1 MTQQGRTTR
10 NVFVTVAVTL
20 LLAVSALAQDS
31 EIVLHTF
38 TGGKDGGDGGTQLVS
53 DSVGN
58 LYGTTFAGG
67 DKSASCEL
75 YTGLPG
81 CGVVF
86 KLAPNGDGSWKETVL
101 HTFTGGKDGGIPT
114 SGVILDSAGNLYG
127 AALFGGERKPGNCR
141 FSGFPPGCG
150 VIYKLTPTAH
160 GPWTQTVLYT
170 VTGGTDGFEPWD
182 RLIFDSSGNLY
193 GTAGGGGDLS
203 CNPPYGC
210 GAVFELSPGSGGS
223 WAESVLY
230 AFSADSDGESPFSG
244 VIFDSQGNL
253 YGTTLYG
260 GDTSVSC
267 NGVIGCGV
275 IFQLTPTPSGP
286 WTETVLHAFTDGPD
300 GAYPLFNVILDSTG
314 NVYGSTLYGGD
325 TTSYDCRGG
334 VIPGCGVVYKLTP
347 TAHGPWTQAVLYTFT
362 GGKDG
367 VWPIS
372 PLVFDPSGNL
382 YGVTRYGGGIGN
394 GMVYKLT
401 PAGQGPWIQT
411 NLYAFDGGHDGAEP
425 ESNLVFDSS
434 GNLYGMTN
442 NGGNRTECNR
452 GGCGVVFELQQP

>member
-1 MTQQGRTTR
+1 MTYQGRTTR
-10 NVFVTVAVTL
+10 DIFLAVAAT

-31 EIVLHTF
+31 EKVLHTF
-38 TGGKDGGDGGTQLVS
+38 TGGKDGGFGGTQLVA
-53 DSVGN
+53 DSAGN

-67 DKSASCEL
+67 NKSAECAV
-75 YTGLPG
+75 YTGLHG

-86 KLAPNGDGSWKETVL
+86 KLSPTEGGSWTETVL
-101 HTFTGGKDGGIPT
+101 HTFSGGKDGGVPT
-114 SGVILDSAGNLYG
+114 SGVVLDSAGNLYG
-127 AALFGGERKPGNCR
+127 ATLFGGDSKPANCHLGGAYAR
-141 FSGFPPGCG
+141 GCG
-150 VIYKLTPTAH
+150 VVYKLTPTAH
-160 GPWTQTVLYT
+160 GPWTQTVLYKF
-170 VTGGTDGFEPWD
+170 TGSTDGFEPWD
-182 RLIFDSSGNLY
+182 RLIFDASGNLY
-193 GTAGGGGDLS
+193 GTTGGGGNLN

-210 GAVFELSPGSGGS
+210 GTVFELSPGPGGS
-223 WAESVLY
+223 WTESVLY
-230 AFSADSDGESPFSG
+230 AFGQASDGESPFSG
-244 VIFDSQGNL
+244 VTFDSQGNL

-267 NGVIGCGV
+267 NGIVGCGT
-275 IFQLTPTPSGP
+275 IFQLAPTLSGP
-286 WTETVLHAFTDGPD
+286 WTETVLHAFTGGPD
-300 GAYPLFNVILDSTG
+300 GAYPLFNVILDSSG
-314 NVYGSTLYGGD
+314 NIYGSTLYGGD

-334 VIPGCGVVYKLTP
+334 VIPGCGVVFELTQG
-347 TAHGPWTQAVLYTFT
+347 TWGETVLYPFT
-362 GGKDG
+362 GGADG

-394 GMVYKLT
+394 GMVYELT
-401 PAGQGPWIQT
+401 PTGQGPWIQT

-452 GGCGVVFELQQP
+452 GGCGVVFELQP